1 MFGDGSEKALAEA
14 VREELQHGVN
24 KHGWFKSHHEAWAVT
39 KEEAEEVVECFM
51 PLNATVGQNLD
62 ILWDFIRHD
71 NMGEDDA
78 QQLVERIHEVMEE
91 LAKECIQ
98 VMAMCKKWMKL
109 IDKETRSVS
118 EENLPRRDEI

>member
-39 KEEAEEVVECFM
+39 KEEVEEVIECFV
-51 PLNATVGQNLD
+51 PLDATVSQNLD
-62 ILWDFIRHD
+62 MLWDFIRHD
-71 NMGEDDA
+71 DMGGDDA

>member
-39 KEEAEEVVECFM
+39 KEEVEEVVECFVPM
-51 PLNATVGQNLD
+51 KCHVHEKVER
-62 ILWDFIRHD
+62 LWKFIRFD
-71 NMGEDDA
+71 IMDDA
-78 QQLVERIHEVMEE
+78 EARIMVEQICEEVEE

-109 IDKETRSVS
+109 IDKESRSVS

>member
-1 MFGDGSEKALAEA
+1 
-14 VREELQHGVN
+14 
-24 KHGWFKSHHEAWAVT
+24 
-39 KEEAEEVVECFM
+39 
-51 PLNATVGQNLD
+51 
-62 ILWDFIRHD
+62 
-71 NMGEDDA
+71 MGEDDA
-78 QQLVERIHEVMEE
+78 QQLVERIYEAMEE